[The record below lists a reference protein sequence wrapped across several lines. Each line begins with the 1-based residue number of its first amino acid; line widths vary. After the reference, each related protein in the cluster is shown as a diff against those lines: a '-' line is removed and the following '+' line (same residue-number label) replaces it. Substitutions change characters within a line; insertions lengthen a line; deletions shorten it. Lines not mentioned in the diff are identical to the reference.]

1 MAVFIDTGAFMAYRN
16 KKDIY
21 HSAADGLVRR
31 ALKGEFGS
39 IFTSD
44 YIYDETLTLAMVRT
58 GNKDVIKDI
67 SDVILSS
74 HIEMFIID
82 VVILEKARDLF
93 FQLFDKRIS
102 FTDASTMVVM
112 QQENVGK
119 IITFDSHFN
128 GMFEVLNG

>member
-82 VVILEKARDLF
+82 VVILEKAKDLF

-128 GMFEVLNG
+128 GMFEVLNE